1 AERAVRGT
9 AVAVV
14 LHDLSLAARFCDRVL
29 LLHHG
34 AVIAC
39 GAAREVLQPAILE
52 PVYGV
57 RMRVI
62 DEDGVAAIIPWQ
74 RG

>member
-1 AERAVRGT
+1 MRAVEFN
-9 AVAVV
+9 
-14 LHDLSLAARFCDRVL
+14 RF
-29 LLHHG
+29 
-34 AVIAC
+34 

-62 DEDGVAAIIPWQ
+62 DEDGLAAIIPWQ